1 MPDGVFLSCDG
12 LDGTGKSTQ
21 CRLLAERL
29 RKLGVTVTS
38 CIDPGSTDIGQRLR
52 EILLHGRQTRI
63 CMRTEALL
71 FMASRAQLVDE
82 VIEPALERGEVIIS
96 DRYLLANVVY
106 QGHAGGID
114 PRLLWTAGSLSTGG
128 LEPHLTLVLDLPV
141 EQAASRRRGE
151 EDRVEGRGAVYL
163 EKVRQGFLTEAR
175 QKPVTCK
182 VIDASAGIDQVEER
196 IWQAVRKLLTD
207 RGHLNHSS
215 EPKQP

>member
-21 CRLLAERL
+21 CQRLAERL
-29 RKLGVTVTS
+29 RSLGVAVTT
-38 CIDPGSTDIGQRLR
+38 CVDPGSTEIGQMLR
-52 EILLHGRQTRI
+52 QILLHGRQTRI
-63 CMRTEALL
+63 GIRTEALL

-106 QGHAGGID
+106 QGYAGGID

-128 LEPHLTLVLDLPV
+128 LEPHLTLILDLPV
-141 EQAASRRRGE
+141 EEAARRRRGD
-151 EDRVEGRGAVYL
+151 EDRVEGRGHDYL

-175 QKPVTCK
+175 QKPVTMK
-182 VIDASAGIDQVEER
+182 VIDASASIEAVEER
-196 IWQAVRKLLTD
+196 IWNAVRKLLTD
-207 RGHLNHSS
+207 CGHLAPSS
-215 EPKQP
+215 GLILP